1 MHKYVAWIGLFLLPF
16 LFSCEMKKDL
26 LGGIEDNTD
35 SELMGDA
42 GLLDLDLVAE
52 KEAPILDTKSSDLAS
67 ATLETDSFAVSI
79 YNSDGSLVKSYPN
92 YEEMKAESGV
102 LLSPGVYT
110 MLAELGENVKA
121 AFDKPYYAGRDTF
134 EIVTKEV
141 LKVQTICALDNKK
154 VTFRYS
160 DNFTAN
166 FGSDFVIVLD
176 NGLGV
181 LTLDKNENRGAYLQ
195 DTGTL
200 RFTVYATNHQGDQLV
215 YNYDMSKN
223 EEINHHNNI
232 LVDLDITETQP
243 GGGDEPEE
251 PEDPDE
257 PDEPEDPGDTKPDLP
272 VDRPFITVNISL
284 IEKDFVI
291 EIPSDIIDGGG
302 SENPDDGD
310 GDDGEGGEN
319 PVDPSQQ
326 SPTITGTIDG
336 KVFDV
341 NTVQTITSST
351 KSVIINLYLPTG
363 LTGLDVG
370 VNIGSLISLQLDLLD
385 QNSVD
390 EINDLLSGMGKKL
403 EVPSKGD
410 KGNLKFDISP
420 FLEMLDTTN
429 SFVVKVK
436 DDNGKS
442 ASATIKLNKK

>member
-42 GLLDLDLVAE
+42 GLLDLDLIAE

-232 LVDLDITETQP
+232 LVDLDIMETQP

-336 KVFDV
+336 KTFDISQQ
-341 NTVQTITSST
+341 QTISSAT
-351 KSVIINLYLPTG
+351 KSLVVSMYLPTG
-363 LTGLDVG
+363 LAELDVVVSIEG
-370 VNIGSLISLQLDLLD
+370 LPDFAFDLLD
-385 QNSVD
+385 PNDVT
-390 EINDLLSGMGKKL
+390 EIEGMTGQKLDL
-403 EVPSKGD
+403 PSKGD
-410 KGNLKFDISP
+410 KGNLKFDITS
-420 FLEMLDTTN
+420 FKGLLVNVN
-429 SFVVKVK
+429 SEFTINIK
-436 DDNGKS
+436 DNNGKKIS
-442 ASATIKLNKK
+442 AVLKLKGIG

>member
-1 MHKYVAWIGLFLLPF
+1 MQKYVAWIGLLLLPF

-26 LGGIEDNTD
+26 LGGIDDNMD
-35 SELMGDA
+35 SELSGDV
-42 GLLDLDLVAE
+42 GLLDLELVAE
-52 KEAPILDTKSSDLAS
+52 KEAEVSDTKLPDLTGS
-67 ATLETDSFAVSI
+67 TLEADSFTVSV
-79 YNSDGSLVKSYPN
+79 YSSDGSLVKTYPN
-92 YEEMKAESGV
+92 YEEMKEEGGV
-102 LLSPGVYT
+102 LLAPGVYT
-110 MLAELGENVKA
+110 MLAEWGENVKA

-134 EIVTKEV
+134 EIVTQEV
-141 LKVQTICALDNKK
+141 LKVQTICTLDNKK

-181 LTLDKNENRGAYLQ
+181 LSLDKNESRSAYLQ
-195 DTGTL
+195 NTGTL
-200 RFTVYATNHQGDQLV
+200 RFTVYATNRQGDQLV

-223 EEINHHNNI
+223 EDINQHNNI
-232 LVDLDITETQP
+232 LIDLDITDSKPDE
-243 GGGDEPEE
+243 GEPEE
-251 PEDPDE
+251 PEEPVD

-272 VDRPFITVNISL
+272 VDRPFITVDISL

-291 EIPSDIIDGGG
+291 EIPSDIIEGGNN
-302 SENPDDGD
+302 ENPDQGSD
-310 GDDGEGGEN
+310 DDGNDDET

-336 KVFDV
+336 KSFNVG
-341 NTVQTITSST
+341 TAQTISSST
-351 KSVIINLYLPTG
+351 KSVVINLYLPTG
-363 LTGLDVG
+363 LASLDVG
-370 VNIGSLISLQLDLLD
+370 VNIGSFISLQLDLLD
-385 QNSVD
+385 QTSVN

-429 SFVVKVK
+429 SFVVQIK
-436 DDNGKS
+436 DNNGKS

>member
-1 MHKYVAWIGLFLLPF
+1 MQKYVAWIGLFLLPF

-26 LGGIEDNTD
+26 LGDIVDNTD
-35 SELMGDA
+35 AELSGDA
-42 GLLDLDLVAE
+42 GLLDLELVAE
-52 KEAPILDTKSSDLAS
+52 KEAEVSDTKLPDLTGS
-67 ATLETDSFAVSI
+67 TLEADSFTVSV
-79 YNSDGSLVKSYPN
+79 YNSDGSLVKIYPN
-92 YEEMKAESGV
+92 YEEMKEEGGV

-110 MLAELGENVKA
+110 MLAEWGENVKA

-134 EIVTKEV
+134 EIVTQEV
-141 LKVQTICALDNKK
+141 LKVQTICTLNNKK

-181 LTLDKNENRGAYLQ
+181 LSLDKDESRSAYLQ
-195 DTGTL
+195 NTGTL
-200 RFTVYATNHQGDQLV
+200 RFTVYATNRQGDQLV

-223 EEINHHNNI
+223 EDINQHNNI
-232 LVDLDITETQP
+232 LIDLDITDSKPDE
-243 GGGDEPEE
+243 GEPEE
-251 PEDPDE
+251 PEEPVD

-272 VDRPFITVNISL
+272 VDRPFITVDISL

-291 EIPSDIIDGGG
+291 EIPSDIIEGGNN
-302 SENPDDGD
+302 ENPDQGSD
-310 GDDGEGGEN
+310 DDGNDDET

-336 KVFDV
+336 KSFNVG
-341 NTVQTITSST
+341 TAQTISSST
-351 KSVIINLYLPTG
+351 KSVVINLYLPTG
-363 LTGLDVG
+363 LASLDVG
-370 VNIGSLISLQLDLLD
+370 VNIGSFISLQLDLLD
-385 QNSVD
+385 QTSVN

-429 SFVVKVK
+429 SFVVQIK
-436 DDNGKS
+436 DNNGKS

>member
-200 RFTVYATNHQGDQLV
+200 RFTVYATNRQGDQLV

-223 EEINHHNNI
+223 EEITQHNNI
-232 LVDLDITETQP
+232 LIDLDITDSKPDE
-243 GGGDEPEE
+243 GEPEE
-251 PEDPDE
+251 PEEPVD

-272 VDRPFITVNISL
+272 VDRPFITVDISL

-291 EIPSDIIDGGG
+291 EIPSDIIEGGNN
-302 SENPDDGD
+302 ENPDQGSGD
-310 GDDGEGGEN
+310 EDDDDETT
-319 PVDPSQQ
+319 VDPSQQ

-336 KVFDV
+336 KSFNVG
-341 NTVQTITSST
+341 TAQSISSST
-351 KSVIINLYLPTG
+351 KSVVINLYLPTG
-363 LTGLDVG
+363 LASLDVG
-370 VNIGSLISLQLDLLD
+370 VNIGSFISLQLDLLD
-385 QNSVD
+385 QTSVN

-429 SFVVKVK
+429 SFVVQIK
-436 DDNGKS
+436 DNNGKS
-442 ASATIKLNKK
+442 ASATIKLNKN

>member
-351 KSVIINLYLPTG
+351 KSVIINLYLP
-363 LTGLDVG
+363 
-370 VNIGSLISLQLDLLD
+370 
-385 QNSVD
+385 
-390 EINDLLSGMGKKL
+390 SGMGKKL